1 MVKPNYYDEFRCI
14 ADRCK
19 HTCCAG
25 WEIDVDEEA
34 LARYRKMEGPLGQKL
49 KDNIVMDE
57 DPHFKLIGEEERCP
71 FLNSRNLCEIILECG
86 EESLCQI
93 CSDHPRFRNELNGEE
108 EIGVG
113 LCCEAAAALILGQE
127 EKCFLTG
134 DFDDEF
140 LDPLEEKIFTSRQRA
155 FEILQD
161 RSISIE
167 ERGEHLL
174 KEFDICLPKMSREE
188 WVEFYLSLERMD
200 DEWTQELEGL
210 RDSMSAKES
219 TIACDSMTE
228 RESTEACDSMILQ
241 ESLEHLE
248 IPFEQ
253 LFVYLVYRHLP
264 QAQDETDIKAQ
275 LAYAYVNIKLLRFL
289 CCNKMVCRFE
299 DLLELAR
306 LFSSEIEYSEE
317 NTDEILNLLWEEM
330 E

>member
-1 MVKPNYYDEFRCI
+1 MVKPNYYDKFRCI

-25 WEIDVDEEA
+25 WEIDVNEEA
-34 LARYRKMEGPLGQKL
+34 LARYQKMEGPLGQKL
-49 KDNIVMDE
+49 KENIVMDE
-57 DPHFKLIGEEERCP
+57 DPYFKLIGEEERCP
-71 FLNSRNLCEIILECG
+71 FLNSQNLCEIILECG

-140 LDPLEEKIFTSRQRA
+140 FDPLEEEIFKSRQRA

-174 KEFDICLPKMSREE
+174 EEFDICLPEMSREE

-200 DEWTQELEGL
+200 DEWTRELEGL
-210 RDSMSAKES
+210 RDSMSVKES
-219 TIACDSMTE
+219 TEECDSMT
-228 RESTEACDSMILQ
+228 SQ
-241 ESLEHLE
+241 ENLEHLE

-253 LFVYLVYRHLP
+253 FLVYLVYRHLVE
-264 QAQDETDIKAQ
+264 AQDFTDIKAQ
-275 LAYAYVNIKLLRFL
+275 IGYVYINFKLVQYLCRKKAYCSL
-289 CCNKMVCRFE
+289 E
-299 DLLELAR
+299 DFLELAR
-306 LFSSEIEYSEE
+306 LFSSEIEYSQE
-317 NTDEILNLLWEEM
+317 NTDEILERIWEVNETK
-330 E
+330 

>member
-49 KDNIVMDE
+49 KENIVMDE
-57 DPHFKLIGEEERCP
+57 DPHFKLIGKEERCP
-71 FLNSRNLCEIILECG
+71 FLNSQNLCEIILECG

-140 LDPLEEKIFTSRQRA
+140 FDPLEEKIFKSRQRA

-174 KEFDICLPKMSREE
+174 EEFDICLPEMSREE

-200 DEWTQELEGL
+200 DEWTRELEGL
-210 RDSMSAKES
+210 RDSMSVKES
-219 TIACDSMTE
+219 TEECDSMT
-228 RESTEACDSMILQ
+228 SQ
-241 ESLEHLE
+241 ENLEHLE

-253 LFVYLVYRHLP
+253 FLVYLVYRHLAE
-264 QAQDETDIKAQ
+264 AQDFTDIKAQ
-275 LAYAYVNIKLLRFL
+275 IGYVYINFKLVRYLCRKKAYCSL
-289 CCNKMVCRFE
+289 E
-299 DLLELAR
+299 DFMELAR
-306 LFSSEIEYSEE
+306 LFSSEIEYSQE
-317 NTDEILNLLWEEM
+317 NTDEILERIWEVNETK
-330 E
+330 